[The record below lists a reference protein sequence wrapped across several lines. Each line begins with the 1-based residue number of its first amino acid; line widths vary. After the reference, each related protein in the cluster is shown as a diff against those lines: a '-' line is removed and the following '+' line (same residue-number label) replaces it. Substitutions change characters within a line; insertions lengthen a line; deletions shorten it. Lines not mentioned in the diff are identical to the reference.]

1 MYNIYILRCPISSE
15 IRYVGQTRTS
25 ITKRLGGHI
34 YEATNRRKNKLNHKD
49 NWILKLL
56 KMGHRPII
64 EILESHKDV
73 ELNYILEREKY
84 WIKNLKSQCR
94 LLNSTDGGEYSINNV
109 ITITALSGEK
119 NPMYGKQ
126 HTENA
131 KLLMRNKKIGLY
143 DGVNNPRA
151 KELFQYDKD
160 LNLIKKWTFAKDCCD
175 FYNISRGNVSTSAK
189 INSHR
194 HDNLIIR
201 YGYIFSVVEK

>member
-49 NWILKLL
+49 NWILKLI

-64 EILESHKDV
+64 EILESHKDI
-73 ELNYILEREKY
+73 ELDYILEREKY
-84 WIKNLKSQCR
+84 WIKNLKSRCR

-109 ITITALSGEK
+109 VTITDMSGEK
-119 NPMYGKQ
+119 NPMYGKH
-126 HTENA
+126 HTEDA
-131 KLLMRNKKIGLY
+131 KSLMRNKKIGLY

-160 LNLIKKWTFAKDCCD
+160 LNLIKKWPFAKDCCD
-175 FYNISRGNVSTSAK
+175 FYNISRGNVSASAK
-189 INSHR
+189 INSYR
-194 HDNLIIR
+194 HDNFIIR
-201 YGYIFSVVEK
+201 YGYIFSFIEK

>member
-1 MYNIYILRCPISSE
+1 MYNIYILRCPISFE
-15 IRYVGQTRTS
+15 VRYVGQTRTS

-49 NWILKLL
+49 NWILKLI

-64 EILESHKDV
+64 EILESHKDI
-73 ELNYILEREKY
+73 ELDYILEREKY
-84 WIKNLKSQCR
+84 WIKNLKSRCR

-109 ITITALSGEK
+109 VTITDMSGEK
-119 NPMYGKQ
+119 NPMYGKH
-126 HTENA
+126 HTEDA
-131 KLLMRNKKIGLY
+131 KSLMRNKKIGLY

-175 FYNISRGNVSTSAK
+175 FYNISRGNVSASAK

-201 YGYIFSVVEK
+201 YGYIFSFVEK

>member
-109 ITITALSGEK
+109 ITITVLSGEK

-175 FYNISRGNVSTSAK
+175 FYNISRGNVSASAK

-194 HDNLIIR
+194 HDNFIIR
-201 YGYIFSVVEK
+201 YGYIFSFVEK

>member
-84 WIKNLKSQCR
+84 WIKNLKSRCR

-109 ITITALSGEK
+109 VTITDMSGEK
-119 NPMYGKQ
+119 NPMYGKH
-126 HTENA
+126 HTEDA
-131 KLLMRNKKIGLY
+131 KSLMRNKKIGLY

-160 LNLIKKWTFAKDCCD
+160 LNLIKK
-175 FYNISRGNVSTSAK
+175 
-189 INSHR
+189 
-194 HDNLIIR
+194 
-201 YGYIFSVVEK
+201 

>member
-49 NWILKLL
+49 NWVLKLL

-84 WIKNLKSQCR
+84 WIKNLKSQVH
-94 LLNSTDGGEYSINNV
+94 Y
-109 ITITALSGEK
+109 
-119 NPMYGKQ
+119 Y
-126 HTENA
+126 
-131 KLLMRNKKIGLY
+131 
-143 DGVNNPRA
+143 
-151 KELFQYDKD
+151 F
-160 LNLIKKWTFAKDCCD
+160 
-175 FYNISRGNVSTSAK
+175 
-189 INSHR
+189 
-194 HDNLIIR
+194 
-201 YGYIFSVVEK
+201 